1 MLGEAQPQRDDP
13 TVEILPEE
21 PGDEGGGFV
30 LADAAMPVDLRVAF
44 ACTVRSSCHWRA
56 NSATVRFTPPSPSTS
71 SFLYRSAS
79 TRALAL
85 LDAVSGGL
93 DKVEQRFYEEL
104 VIRYKKN
111 GYTMEHL
118 LNFVD
123 GFYEDKPEKRSEL
136 IALIQ
141 SKWQEA

>member
-1 MLGEAQPQRDDP
+1 MNEDSKLDALRDD
-13 TVEILPEE
+13 
-21 PGDEGGGFV
+21 
-30 LADAAMPVDLRVAF
+30 M
-44 ACTVRSSCHWRA
+44 
-56 NSATVRFTPPSPSTS
+56 
-71 SFLYRSAS
+71 
-79 TRALAL
+79 

-136 IALIQ
+136 ISLIQ

>member
-1 MLGEAQPQRDDP
+1 MNEDSKLDALRDD
-13 TVEILPEE
+13 
-21 PGDEGGGFV
+21 
-30 LADAAMPVDLRVAF
+30 M
-44 ACTVRSSCHWRA
+44 
-56 NSATVRFTPPSPSTS
+56 
-71 SFLYRSAS
+71 
-79 TRALAL
+79 

-111 GYTMEHL
+111 GYTIEHL

-136 IALIQ
+136 IELIQ

>member
-1 MLGEAQPQRDDP
+1 MNEDSKLDALRDD
-13 TVEILPEE
+13 
-21 PGDEGGGFV
+21 
-30 LADAAMPVDLRVAF
+30 M
-44 ACTVRSSCHWRA
+44 
-56 NSATVRFTPPSPSTS
+56 
-71 SFLYRSAS
+71 
-79 TRALAL
+79 

>member
-1 MLGEAQPQRDDP
+1 M
-13 TVEILPEE
+13 
-21 PGDEGGGFV
+21 
-30 LADAAMPVDLRVAF
+30 
-44 ACTVRSSCHWRA
+44 
-56 NSATVRFTPPSPSTS
+56 
-71 SFLYRSAS
+71 
-79 TRALAL
+79 
-85 LDAVSGGL
+85 LDAVSGSL
-93 DKVEQRFYEEL
+93 DKVEQRFNEEL

>member
-1 MLGEAQPQRDDP
+1 MNEDSKLEALRDD
-13 TVEILPEE
+13 
-21 PGDEGGGFV
+21 
-30 LADAAMPVDLRVAF
+30 M
-44 ACTVRSSCHWRA
+44 
-56 NSATVRFTPPSPSTS
+56 
-71 SFLYRSAS
+71 
-79 TRALAL
+79 